1 MHNTPSI
8 LITAIILSLPL
19 IAANGFCLASN
30 PSPEDMELK
39 TAAGTKPA
47 RFPHTKHQE
56 KFGCK
61 ECHHAKSNNGI
72 RSPYVEGMVVGKCT
86 TCHNNDA
93 MVNAK
98 LNSFK
103 LAAHALCK
111 ECHKQNKDSA
121 PTRCTGCHIK

>member
-1 MHNTPSI
+1 MQNTPSL
-8 LITAIILSLPL
+8 LITAIILSLLL

-30 PSPEDMELK
+30 PGPEEMELQ

-47 RFPHTKHQE
+47 RFPHTKHQ
-56 KFGCK
+56 KTFGCK
-61 ECHHAKSNNGI
+61 ECHHAKNIKGI
-72 RSPYVEGMVVGKCT
+72 RSPYVEGMEVGKCS

-93 MVNAK
+93 MADAR

-111 ECHKQNKDSA
+111 ECHKKNKDSA